1 MSNIIGNI
9 LKYDLS
15 INQLE
20 RSLKEGHNPNIVFTE
35 GGRGGITTPLINAIE
50 NVKLDKFKLLIEYG
64 ADPEL
69 DDRNGYFPLLACIC
83 MPQLYLN
90 TEFTK
95 ILLEAGADP
104 NRRIIDPTFEVNH
117 TPLIELIVIYNQ
129 NDSNAWGDSLEK
141 YLIIA
146 ELLLKAGAN
155 PYLTNINGESALD
168 LLVDNEMKDLILNFI
183 KTYEA
188 KKRLKIFQKLTDEKE
203 LDIDTIKHTAESIK
217 YDPDF
222 IRKEYLE
229 NIQNKNISEYVN
241 ILDDYNGGGLDDIP
255 MEIISE
261 KLKNLDCSSRLS
273 YCQTNRKSRDA
284 CNTEPI
290 LSEYIKPCRK
300 KSKLNKTKRKVI
312 EVSQRLQKKHNEQR
326 KQEALEQD
334 MKIRKEIQERQE
346 AAERQTMLER
356 QFLDRYYPIRDDIY
370 NDIEFD
376 DDVGQLDQYGG
387 KKKKRTQK
395 KMKGGTSSSDSFHT
409 PLLTPE
415 SSPINHREFHDA
427 DDGMPD
433 CPICLDS
440 LRYFR
445 NGKYVPL
452 RSLYTT
458 KCDHDFH
465 FDCAKRHLLR
475 DNRCPIC
482 RNEIDDF
489 QEDDLE
495 IRYNALIGDN
505 IIDNERQNDEEV
517 FNDLQ
522 MRLNV
527 LRGLDNNG
535 N

>member
-1 MSNIIGNI
+1 MTTQKQMAVNSYRNLKKDCCNKYERCKKMSESQQRAIDRITRLYEDKLFEDMDRMDEQESMENNAMADYINN
-9 LKYDLS
+9 
-15 INQLE
+15 INQ
-20 RSLKEGHNPNIVFTE
+20 S
-35 GGRGGITTPLINAIE
+35 GGMFDDLPIE
-50 NVKLDKFKLLIEYG
+50 
-64 ADPEL
+64 
-69 DDRNGYFPLLACIC
+69 
-83 MPQLYLN
+83 
-90 TEFTK
+90 
-95 ILLEAGADP
+95 
-104 NRRIIDPTFEVNH
+104 IID
-117 TPLIELIVIYNQ
+117 
-129 NDSNAWGDSLEK
+129 
-141 YLIIA
+141 
-146 ELLLKAGAN
+146 
-155 PYLTNINGESALD
+155 
-168 LLVDNEMKDLILNFI
+168 
-183 KTYEA
+183 
-188 KKRLKIFQKLTDEKE
+188 KE
-203 LDIDTIKHTAESIK
+203 LKKMNCKD
-217 YDPDF
+217 
-222 IRKEYLE
+222 
-229 NIQNKNISEYVN
+229 
-241 ILDDYNGGGLDDIP
+241 
-255 MEIISE
+255 
-261 KLKNLDCSSRLS
+261 RLS
-273 YCQTNRKSRDA
+273 YCLTNRKSRDH
-284 CNTEPI
+284 CNSEPT

-300 KSKLNKTKRKVI
+300 KSKLNKTKRKTI
-312 EVSQRLQKKHNEQR
+312 EVSKRLQKKHNEQR
-326 KQEALEQD
+326 KKEAEEED
-334 MKIRKEIQERQE
+334 IKIRKEIQDRQE
-346 AAERQTMLER
+346 AAERQAILER
-356 QFLDRYYPIRDDIY
+356 EFLDRYYSIRDDVY

-527 LRGLDNNG
+527 LRGLDNND